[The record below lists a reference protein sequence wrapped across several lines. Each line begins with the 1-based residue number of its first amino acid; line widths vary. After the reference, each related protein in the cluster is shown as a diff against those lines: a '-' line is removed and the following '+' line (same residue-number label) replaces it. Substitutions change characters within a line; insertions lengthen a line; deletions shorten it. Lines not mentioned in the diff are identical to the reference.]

1 MSKNTEEQLVK
12 SKLFLKRLG
21 NSGTYSYEF
30 INKLINL
37 VNLRED
43 ITLHYIKYKNNRVE
57 MRVRKNFNNHLG
69 FKNYLTLYWQVREKR
84 FSMQSLLT
92 DSELVSVGLKLDNVT
107 EYTLKNRSFLDERIL
122 KKNTEQ
128 ILELINKYIQNE
140 I

>member
-69 FKNYLTLYWQVREKR
+69 FKNYLTLYWQVRKKR

-107 EYTLKNRSFLDERIL
+107 EYTLKNQSFLDERIL

>member
-107 EYTLKNRSFLDERIL
+107 EYTLKNQSFLDERIL

>member
-1 MSKNTEEQLVK
+1 MSKNTDEQLVK

-69 FKNYLTLYWQVREKR
+69 FKNYLTIYWQVREKR

-107 EYTLKNRSFLDERIL
+107 EYKLKNQSFLDERIL

>member
-1 MSKNTEEQLVK
+1 MSKNTKEQLVK

-69 FKNYLTLYWQVREKR
+69 FKNYLTIYWQVREKR

-92 DSELVSVGLKLDNVT
+92 DSELVSVDLKLDNVT
-107 EYTLKNRSFLDERIL
+107 EYTLKNQSFLDERIL
-122 KKNTEQ
+122 KKNTKQ

>member
-69 FKNYLTLYWQVREKR
+69 FKNYLTIYWQVREKR

-107 EYTLKNRSFLDERIL
+107 EYTLKNQSFLDERIL

>member
-1 MSKNTEEQLVK
+1 MSKNTKEQLVK
-12 SKLFLKRLG
+12 SKLFLKRLA
-21 NSGTYSYEF
+21 NTGTYAFEF
-30 INKLINL
+30 INKLISL

-43 ITLHYIKYKNNRVE
+43 STLHYIKYKNNLVK
-57 MRVRKNFNNHLG
+57 MRVRKSFNNKLG
-69 FKNYLTLYWQVREKR
+69 FKNYLTLYWQVREKH

-92 DSELVSVGLKLDNVT
+92 DSELASVGLKLDNVT

-122 KKNTEQ
+122 KKNTKQ

>member
-1 MSKNTEEQLVK
+1 MSENTEEQLVK
-12 SKLFLKRLG
+12 SKLFLKRLA
-21 NSGTYSYEF
+21 NSETYSYEF

-43 ITLHYIKYKNNRVE
+43 STLHYIKYKNNLVE
-57 MRVRKNFNNHLG
+57 IRVRKNFNNHLG

-84 FSMQSLLT
+84 FAMQSLLN

-107 EYTLKNRSFLDERIL
+107 EYTLKNQSFLDERIL
-122 KKNTEQ
+122 KKNLEQ
-128 ILELINKYIQNE
+128 ILELIDNYIQNE

>member
-1 MSKNTEEQLVK
+1 MSKNTDEQLVK

-92 DSELVSVGLKLDNVT
+92 DGELVSVGLKLDNVT
-107 EYTLKNRSFLDERIL
+107 EYTLKNQSFLDERIL

>member
-37 VNLRED
+37 VNFRED

-69 FKNYLTLYWQVREKR
+69 FKNYLTLYWQVRKKR

-107 EYTLKNRSFLDERIL
+107 EYTLKNQSFLDERIL

>member
-1 MSKNTEEQLVK
+1 MSKNTDEQLVK

-69 FKNYLTLYWQVREKR
+69 FKNYLTIYWQVREKR

-107 EYTLKNRSFLDERIL
+107 EYTLKNQSFLDERIL

>member
-69 FKNYLTLYWQVREKR
+69 FKNYLTIYWQVREKR

-122 KKNTEQ
+122 IENTEQ